1 MATTTFVPVE
11 EYLRTSY
18 EPDAE
23 YVDGVIEERCL
34 GQFDH
39 GSWQLAI
46 ALWFRAHAKEW
57 NIRVMQEYRNRL
69 TATQYRVPDVTVW
82 DRSLPIEQILTHTP
96 IAVFEVLS
104 PDDRKS
110 RLMVKLAAYQAKGSQ
125 TIVVID
131 PATDTV
137 SRFRDGALIQD
148 ESSECAGS
156 ACVLDWIKIR
166 ELLD

>member
-1 MATTTFVPVE
+1 MATTTFGPVE

-34 GQFDH
+34 GQYDH
-39 GSWQLAI
+39 GSWQKALV
-46 ALWFRAHAKEW
+46 LWFSAHTKEW
-57 NIRVMQEYRNRL
+57 NIRVMQEYRTRL
-69 TATQYRVPDVTVW
+69 TPTQYRVPDVTVW
-82 DRSLPIEQILTHTP
+82 DRSLPIEQILTYTP

-110 RLMVKLAAYQAKGSQ
+110 RFMVKLAVYEKKGIQ

-131 PATDTV
+131 PETNTV
-137 SRFRDGALIQD
+137 FRYRDGVLSPNED
-148 ESSECAGS
+148 PHCPGS
-156 ACVLDWIKIR
+156 VCVLDWTKIR